1 MPDQPEPSL
10 SERQAGGHVELDDST
25 DDTKQRRDAAEV
37 DNE

>member
-1 MPDQPEPSL
+1 MPDPREPSL
-10 SERQAGGHVELDDST
+10 SEIQAGGHVEIDDSD